1 MNGEEFQRL
10 LQSYPELRGKLRGG
24 NTEFVPFNEKTA
36 ETLAA
41 SVYIIPFLPD
51 GLCLMTR
58 RANGAWVLPGGT
70 MEPEETWEAAAHR
83 ELVEETGC
91 RPLSLNPIGMYK
103 CTSKESE
110 PRLPHI
116 PHPIHFRIV
125 AWSYVDQ
132 VNPPDDPDPTS
143 RIAEVRPVEVESACD
158 LFDSNEADSSDFGAL
173 YRAADFLRQA
183 TQTEIGIRDR
193 NPDG

>member
-41 SVYIIPFLPD
+41 SAYIIPFLPD

-83 ELVEETGC
+83 ELMEETGC
-91 RPLSLNPIGMYK
+91 RPLTG
-103 CTSKESE
+103 
-110 PRLPHI
+110 R
-116 PHPIHFRIV
+116 
-125 AWSYVDQ
+125 
-132 VNPPDDPDPTS
+132 
-143 RIAEVRPVEVESACD
+143 
-158 LFDSNEADSSDFGAL
+158 
-173 YRAADFLRQA
+173 
-183 TQTEIGIRDR
+183 
-193 NPDG
+193 